1 MRADTRLVET
11 GQQQL
16 GRHTPDP
23 LTGSP
28 PRVAHP
34 GAALPPPGRRGAAA
48 SRGPLARLTAGGSDG
63 NEQLTV
69 LTGIVLFVL
78 LAALGVTIVRIHPL
92 IWEHLFIGLLLLGP
106 VALKLGSTGYRFV
119 RYYTRDPV
127 YRRKGP
133 PSPYLRLLGPL
144 VVLSTVVVFASGVA
158 LLLLGPSSRSTLLLV
173 HKASFFVWLGATAV
187 HVLGHLPEVT
197 RALNGGREIRV
208 AVLSEVA
215 DGIAQRPNGR
225 PPDTQWPASGP
236 AAGPGSGRVAG
247 PRSEHAAGPESSAG
261 TPDLRAGRAGR
272 ALALTGALLAGLV
285 LALLLIPEFGPWLT
299 YHRVFIGH

>member
-11 GQQQL
+11 GQQL
-16 GRHTPDP
+16 GRRTPDP
-23 LTGSP
+23 LTGNP
-28 PRVAHP
+28 PRVTHP
-34 GAALPPPGRRGAAA
+34 GVTPAPPGRRPGAGRQGAPTP
-48 SRGPLARLTAGGSDG
+48 RGPLARLTAGGSDG
-63 NEQLTV
+63 NERLTV

-78 LAALGVTIVRIHPL
+78 LAALGVTILRIHPL

-133 PSPYLRLLGPL
+133 PSPYLRLLAPL

-173 HKASFFVWLGATAV
+173 HKVSFFVWLAATAV

-208 AVLSEVA
+208 AVLSVVA
-215 DGIAQRPNGR
+215 EGIAQRPGGR
-225 PPDTQWPASGP
+225 PPDTQWSASGR
-236 AAGPGSGRVAG
+236 AAGPGSER
-247 PRSEHAAGPESSAG
+247 AAEPESSGG

>member
-1 MRADTRLVET
+1 MR
-11 GQQQL
+11 
-16 GRHTPDP
+16 
-23 LTGSP
+23 
-28 PRVAHP
+28 
-34 GAALPPPGRRGAAA
+34 
-48 SRGPLARLTAGGSDG
+48 AGGSDG
-63 NEQLTV
+63 NERLTV
-69 LTGIVLFVL
+69 LAGIVLFVL
-78 LAALGVTIVRIHPL
+78 LAALGVTILRIHPL

-119 RYYTRDPV
+119 RYYTRDSV

-133 PSPYLRLLGPL
+133 PPPYLRLLGPL
-144 VVLSTVVVFASGVA
+144 VVLSTTVVFASGVA

-173 HKASFFVWLGATAV
+173 HKASFFVWLALTAV

-197 RALNGGREIRV
+197 RALNGGRELRV

-225 PPDTQWPASGP
+225 HTAPGP
-236 AAGPGSGRVAG
+236 SAAGQPGGSR
-247 PRSEHAAGPESSAG
+247 PSSQAH
-261 TPDLRAGRAGR
+261 DLRAGRAGR

-285 LALLLIPEFGPWLT
+285 LALLLIPEYGPWLT

>member
-1 MRADTRLVET
+1 VRADTRLVDT

-16 GRHTPDP
+16 GRRAPDP

-34 GAALPPPGRRGAAA
+34 GAAPAPPGRRPAGARRGTSA
-48 SRGPLARLTAGGSDG
+48 SRGPLARLTSGGGDG
-63 NEQLTV
+63 NERLTV

-78 LAALGVTIVRIHPL
+78 LAALGVTILRIHPL

-133 PSPYLRLLGPL
+133 PPPFLRLLGPL

-173 HKASFFVWLGATAV
+173 HKASFFVWLALTAV
-187 HVLGHLPEVT
+187 HVLGHLPEVA

-208 AVLSEVA
+208 AVLSEIA
-215 DGIAQRPNGR
+215 DGIAQRPGERPTEPRQQAGR
-225 PPDTQWPASGP
+225 GP
-236 AAGPGSGRVAG
+236 AGSA
-247 PRSEHAAGPESSAG
+247 SSTA
-261 TPDLRAGRAGR
+261 THDLRAGRAGR
-272 ALALTGALLAGLV
+272 ALALAGALLAGLV
-285 LALLLIPEFGPWLT
+285 LALLLIPEFGPWLH
-299 YHRVFIGH
+299 YHRVLIGH